1 MFFLKK
7 KLVDE
12 DGILFFPIT
21 DNKTKKVTNF
31 YKITPFPNYK
41 ANDDRESILDKGN
54 KNTLAKQFKK
64 YIGNNKSI
72 LEVGCGTGQLSIY
85 FALETNNKIVSLDPT
100 LTSINLAK
108 IFPKKTIFQIFHF

>member
-54 KNTLAKQFKK
+54 K
-64 YIGNNKSI
+64 I
-72 LEVGCGTGQLSIY
+72 
-85 FALETNNKIVSLDPT
+85 
-100 LTSINLAK
+100 
-108 IFPKKTIFQIFHF
+108 